1 MNTKPASA
9 AGFDDSAVT
18 IGSILALALPALG
31 VLAAPPLYLL
41 LDTAVIGRLGAIPL
55 AALATGST
63 VFSVVTTQLTFLAYG
78 TTARASRAFGRG
90 DRRAAVGEGVQASW
104 VAIAV
109 GSFLAL
115 VIFAGAPYF
124 TMWLADDSS
133 VATGAT
139 SWLRIT
145 AFAIPLVLLAQ
156 AGNGWLRGVQNTAS
170 PLIFVLSGLGPAA
183 LTIIPLVHF
192 LGLPGSAIAVLVG
205 EIITATLFVWRLV
218 REARSQHVSVL
229 PSWGLI
235 TQQLV
240 LGRDL
245 ILRSLSFQVAFLSAA
260 AVAGRISAEAL
271 GAHQVLLQLWN
282 LVSLVL
288 DSLAIAAQ
296 TLVGAALGVG
306 SIAVARWTARR
317 VTYWSAIISL
327 VIGLVF
333 TLGVSFIPR
342 LLTTDT
348 GVQSTMSNGPWWIL
362 VAMVPL
368 GGIVFAF
375 DGVLLGAAD
384 AAYLRNATIAAVLVG
399 FLPPVWLTSYF
410 GWGLTGVWCGL
421 LAMMVLRLVF
431 VVMRYRGSAW
441 TKAVG

>member
-1 MNTKPASA
+1 MRSESTSA
-9 AGFDDSAVT
+9 EHKVT
-18 IGSILALALPALG
+18 IGVILSLALPALG

-90 DRRAAVGEGVQASW
+90 DRRGAIGEGVQASW
-104 VAIAV
+104 VAVAI
-109 GSFLAL
+109 GSLLAL
-115 VIFAGAPYF
+115 VILGGAPYF
-124 TMWLADDSS
+124 SLWLADDPG
-133 VATGAT
+133 VADAAT

-170 PLIFVLSGLGPAA
+170 PLFFVLSGLGPAA
-183 LTIIPLVHF
+183 LTIIPLVHYF
-192 LGLPGSAIAVLVG
+192 GLPGSAIAVLLG
-205 EIITATLFVWRLV
+205 ESITAALFVWRLY
-218 REARSQHVSVL
+218 REARNHEVL
-229 PSWGLI
+229 VRPSWELI
-235 TQQLV
+235 KRQLV

-260 AVAGRISAEAL
+260 GVAGRISAEAL
-271 GAHQVLLQLWN
+271 GGHQVMLQLWN

-306 SIAVARWTARR
+306 SVAVARWTARR
-317 VTYWSAIISL
+317 VTAWSGVISV
-327 VIGLVF
+327 VIGLIFAV
-333 TLGVSFIPR
+333 GVTVIPG
-342 LLTTDT
+342 LFSTDE
-348 GVQSTMSNGPWWIL
+348 GVQSAITAGPWWIL

-368 GGIVFAF
+368 GGIVFAL
-375 DGVLLGAAD
+375 DGVLLGASD
-384 AAYLRNATIAAVLVG
+384 AAYLRNATIASVILG
-399 FLPPVWLTSYF
+399 FLPPVWLTAFF
-410 GWGLTGVWCGL
+410 GWGLSGVWCGL
-421 LAMMVLRLVF
+421 LAMMVLRLGF
-431 VVMRYRGSAW
+431 VILRYRGTAW
-441 TKAVG
+441 TGADD

>member
-1 MNTKPASA
+1 MRSESTSA
-9 AGFDDSAVT
+9 EHKVT
-18 IGSILALALPALG
+18 IGVILSLALPALG

-90 DRRAAVGEGVQASW
+90 DRRGAIGEGVQASW
-104 VAIAV
+104 VAVAV
-109 GSFLAL
+109 GSLLAL
-115 VIFAGAPYF
+115 VILGGAPYF
-124 TMWLADDSS
+124 SLWLADDPG
-133 VATGAT
+133 VADAAT

-170 PLIFVLSGLGPAA
+170 PLFFVLSGLGPAA
-183 LTIIPLVHF
+183 LTIIPLVHYF
-192 LGLPGSAIAVLVG
+192 GLPGSAIAVLLG
-205 EIITATLFVWRLV
+205 ESITAALFVWRLY
-218 REARSQHVSVL
+218 REARNHEVL
-229 PSWGLI
+229 VRPSWELI
-235 TQQLV
+235 KRQLV

-260 AVAGRISAEAL
+260 GVAGRISAEAL
-271 GAHQVLLQLWN
+271 GGHQVMLQLWN

-306 SIAVARWTARR
+306 SVAVARWTARR
-317 VTYWSAIISL
+317 VTAWSGVISV
-327 VIGLVF
+327 VIGLIFAV
-333 TLGVSFIPR
+333 GVTVIPG
-342 LLTTDT
+342 LFSTDE
-348 GVQSTMSNGPWWIL
+348 GVQSAITAGPWWIL

-368 GGIVFAF
+368 GGIVFAL
-375 DGVLLGAAD
+375 DGVLLGASD
-384 AAYLRNATIAAVLVG
+384 AAYLRNATIASVILG
-399 FLPPVWLTSYF
+399 FLPPVWLTAFF
-410 GWGLTGVWCGL
+410 GWGLSGVWCGL
-421 LAMMVLRLVF
+421 LGMMVLRLGF
-431 VVMRYRGSAW
+431 VILRYRGTAW
-441 TKAVG
+441 TGADD

>member
-1 MNTKPASA
+1 MRSESTSA
-9 AGFDDSAVT
+9 EHKVT
-18 IGSILALALPALG
+18 IGVILSLALPALG

-90 DRRAAVGEGVQASW
+90 DRRGAIGEGVQASW
-104 VAIAV
+104 VAVAV
-109 GSFLAL
+109 GSLLAL
-115 VIFAGAPYF
+115 VILGGAPYF
-124 TMWLADDSS
+124 SLWLADDPG
-133 VATGAT
+133 VADAAT

-170 PLIFVLSGLGPAA
+170 PLFFVLSGLGPAA
-183 LTIIPLVHF
+183 LTIIPLVHYF
-192 LGLPGSAIAVLVG
+192 GLPGSAIAVLLG
-205 EIITATLFVWRLV
+205 ESITAALFVWRLY
-218 REARSQHVSVL
+218 REARNHEVL
-229 PSWGLI
+229 VRPSWELI
-235 TQQLV
+235 KRQLV

-260 AVAGRISAEAL
+260 GVAGRISAEAL
-271 GAHQVLLQLWN
+271 GGHQVMLQLWN

-306 SIAVARWTARR
+306 SVAVARWTARR
-317 VTYWSAIISL
+317 VTAWSGVISV
-327 VIGLVF
+327 VIGLIFAV
-333 TLGVSFIPR
+333 GVTVIPG
-342 LLTTDT
+342 LFSTDE
-348 GVQSTMSNGPWWIL
+348 GVQSAITAGPWWIL

-368 GGIVFAF
+368 GGIVFAL
-375 DGVLLGAAD
+375 DGVLLGASD
-384 AAYLRNATIAAVLVG
+384 AAYLRNATIASVILG
-399 FLPPVWLTSYF
+399 FLPPVWLTAFF
-410 GWGLTGVWCGL
+410 GWGLSGVWCGL
-421 LAMMVLRLVF
+421 LAMMVLRLGF
-431 VVMRYRGSAW
+431 VILRYRGTAW
-441 TKAVG
+441 TGADD